1 MKSTAV
7 LFIAF
12 LILSACNKQ
21 PEGPSSTPWSISSAV
36 LGHRLTISSSPRF
49 AGAISSLNWN
59 GKEFINHGDH
69 GRELQS
75 AATFDGL
82 GECYNPTEAGS
93 AADGVADTS
102 TSKLLSFNTN
112 GNQLKS
118 STQMAF
124 WTSVNEAYPV
134 GCGIDTNIKVAQNTT
149 NLSKHIL
156 TKQVTIGFSGIS
168 NVIEYLVTFHVPEHH
183 TSAVFESLTG
193 YLTQDFSSFWTFD
206 PATQSLKSLSYGP
219 GGQNTPIIFSTVN
232 RKYAM
237 GIYSPDLPQAS
248 FPDGGYARFSFL
260 SQYTMKW
267 SVFFWTGDTPAGDY
281 NFRLYVVV
289 GALSDVTWSM
299 TSVYKIFYPLKIN
312 ISSCCP

>member
-1 MKSTAV
+1 MKNIAV
-7 LFIAF
+7 FFIALLF
-12 LILSACNKQ
+12 LFTCNKKA
-21 PEGPSSTPWSISSAV
+21 EDPSSTQWSISSTV
-36 LGHRLTISSSPRF
+36 LGHRLTISSSARF

-59 GKEFINHGDH
+59 GIEFINQGDH

-93 AADGVADTS
+93 AADATADTS
-102 TSKLLSFNTN
+102 TSKLLSFNTSV
-112 GNQLKS
+112 NQLKS

-134 GCGIDTNIKVAQNTT
+134 GCGIDTNIKIAQNTT
-149 NLSKHIL
+149 NLSQHIL
-156 TKQVTIGFSGIS
+156 TKQVNIGFSGIT

-219 GGQNTPIIFSTVN
+219 GGQNKPIIFSTVN

-237 GIYSPDLPQAS
+237 GIYSPDLPQES

-267 SVFFWTGDTPAGDY
+267 SAFFQTGDTPAGDY
-281 NFRLYVVV
+281 NFRLYVVI
-289 GALSDVTWSM
+289 GALSDVTWGM
-299 TSVYKIFYPLKIN
+299 TSVYQIFHHKG
-312 ISSCCP
+312 